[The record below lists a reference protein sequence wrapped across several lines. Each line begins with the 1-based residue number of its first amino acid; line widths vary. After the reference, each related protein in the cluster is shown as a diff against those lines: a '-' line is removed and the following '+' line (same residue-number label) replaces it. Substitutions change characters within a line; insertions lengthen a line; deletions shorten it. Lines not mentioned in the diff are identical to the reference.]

1 MDKKKIRLSRDEIRR
16 IIFLKKELKRLLLKS
31 IIKNQQISPKI
42 RGFALYKLQSEN
54 IFFSRQKNFCILTG
68 KSGSVLKL
76 TNTSRQMLNKL
87 AQEGALIN
95 IKTNNIK

>member
-1 MDKKKIRLSRDEIRR
+1 MDRKKIRLSRDEIRR
-16 IIFLKKELKRLLLKS
+16 IMFLKKELKRLLLKS
-31 IIKNQQISPKI
+31 ILKNQQISPKI

-54 IFFSRQKNFCILTG
+54 VFYSRQKNFCVLTG

-87 AQEGALIN
+87 AQEGSLIN